1 MKQADADGLYCNLQ
15 TCTQF
20 CMRHLGSSAGWGNPD
35 GFGVRVSTGQGAGQ
49 RLMTR
54 DPDGSSKSTKKREK
68 RSKNAFFDGFSRF
81 FVL

>member
-1 MKQADADGLYCNLQ
+1 MLLRISDFMAV
-15 TCTQF
+15 
-20 CMRHLGSSAGWGNPD
+20 GSSAGWGNPD

-54 DPDGSSKSTKKREK
+54 DPDGSSNGTKKREK
-68 RSKNAFFDGFSRF
+68 PSKNTFFDGFSRF